1 MFSFK
6 SVLGNGN
13 YTGQMQYLIALVM
26 CEAIKQVKGVSELDI
41 NIKWPNDIY
50 VNKRTKICG
59 IISQSFYGN
68 NGIISY
74 ATYHNG
80 DYDLIS
86 GAGLNVSN
94 RKPTTCLEEEVKK
107 KTGNV
112 IHISR

>member
-6 SVLGNGN
+6 SVVHS
-13 YTGQMQYLIALVM
+13 TDFVGQMQYLIALVM

-41 NIKWPNDIY
+41 NIKWPNDLL
-50 VNKRTKICG
+50 VNKRTKLC
-59 IISQSFYGN
+59 
-68 NGIISY
+68 GIISY

-107 KTGNV
+107 NTGNV

>member
-6 SVLGNGN
+6 SVVHS
-13 YTGQMQYLIALVM
+13 TDFVGQMQYLIALVM

-41 NIKWPNDIY
+41 NIKWPNDLL
-50 VNKRTKICG
+50 VSKRTKICG

-68 NGIISY
+68 NVFDITSGIGI
-74 ATYHNG
+74 N
-80 DYDLIS
+80 I
-86 GAGLNVSN
+86 SN

>member
-6 SVLGNGN
+6 SVVGNGN

-41 NIKWPNDIY
+41 NIKWPNDLL
-50 VNKRTKICG
+50 VSKRTKICG

-68 NGIISY
+68 NVFDITSGIGI
-74 ATYHNG
+74 N
-80 DYDLIS
+80 I
-86 GAGLNVSN
+86 SN

>member
-6 SVLGNGN
+6 SIVQSSD
-13 YTGQMQYLIALVM
+13 YVGQMQYLIALVM
-26 CEAIKQVKGVSELDI
+26 CEAIKQLKGLSELDI

-59 IISQSFYGN
+59 IIS
-68 NGIISY
+68 Y
-74 ATYHNG
+74 ATYLNG
-80 DYDLIS
+80 QYDLVS

-94 RKPTTCLEEEVKK
+94 RKPTTCLEEEVKA
-107 KTGNV
+107 KTGKM

>member
-41 NIKWPNDIY
+41 NIKWPNDLL
-50 VNKRTKICG
+50 VNKRTKLC
-59 IISQSFYGN
+59 
-68 NGIISY
+68 GIISY

-80 DYDLIS
+80 DYGNNVFDITS
-86 GAGLNVSN
+86 GIGINISN